1 MPTNGVPV
9 NQRRLHPVLTAM
21 ALLAAAPAWAMP
33 LVPAGAA
40 AAAVTQAAA
49 AAGAST
55 PGSRTFH
62 AAGSVFVL
70 VNGVMASARIAPVA
84 VPAPGFVYER

>member
-1 MPTNGVPV
+1 M
-9 NQRRLHPVLTAM
+9 NQRRLHPVLIAF

-33 LVPAGAA
+33 PVPASAA

-49 AAGAST
+49 GAVAGT
-55 PGSRTFH
+55 RTFH
-62 AAGSVFVL
+62 AAGSVIVL
-70 VNGVMASARIAPVA
+70 VNGVVASARIAPVA